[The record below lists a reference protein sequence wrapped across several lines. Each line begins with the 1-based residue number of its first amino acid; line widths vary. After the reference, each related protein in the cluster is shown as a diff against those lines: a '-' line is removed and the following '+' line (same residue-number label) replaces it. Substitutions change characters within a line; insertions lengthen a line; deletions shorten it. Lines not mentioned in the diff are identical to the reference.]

1 MRFALT
7 FLLALHASIH
17 VFGFVKWSK
26 LSDVSQL
33 SGRTLI
39 SLGATA
45 GQLFA
50 LLWLMALVGLL
61 TAAILHAT
69 HHGHWWILA
78 LGSVVLSQFLI
89 VFAWHDAKFG
99 TIANAL
105 ILVPVVVAG
114 AHARFEHTVATEIR
128 ALLATAPK
136 SGSAIVRTE
145 ELGSLPPPVRAWL
158 AASGVVGRERARTV
172 RLRQTGELRTS
183 PDAAWMPAQ
192 ADQYFVVDEPAF
204 IWRVDATLMHV
215 FPFAGRDSYSAGAG
229 HMLIKAASLVNV
241 VDANDEKIAHG
252 ALLRF
257 LGEMIWF
264 PSAALNP
271 YIAWEAIDETHAK
284 ATMSHGGLVASAQF
298 SFDDQHRFVGL
309 RAERYLGGGT
319 DAKLT
324 PWSVSCTEW
333 RTMEGV
339 EVPSK
344 GEVSWQLSSGTFSY
358 YRWEIL
364 DVQYNRAGLYG
375 EHDRQKLSSVAR
387 GAAAMWKGPQS
398 Q

>member
-1 MRFALT
+1 MRHLLT
-7 FLLALHASIH
+7 AILLFHGAIH
-17 VFGFVKWSK
+17 LFGFLKWSK
-26 LSDVSQL
+26 LSEVPQL

-69 HHGHWWILA
+69 HHSSWWTLA
-78 LGSVVLSQFLI
+78 LGGLLLSQFLI

-99 TIANAL
+99 TLANAL

-114 AHARFEHTVATEIR
+114 AHARFEHAIATEIR
-128 ALLATAPK
+128 TLLAAAPK
-136 SGSAIVRTE
+136 SGSAIVRAE

-158 AASGVVGRERARTV
+158 AASGVVGHERAHTV
-172 RLRQTGELRTS
+172 RLRQAGELRTS

-192 ADQYFVVDEPAF
+192 AEQYFVVDEPAF
-204 IWRVDATLMHV
+204 IWRVDATMMHV

-229 HMLIKAASLVNV
+229 HMLIKAASLLNV
-241 VDANDEKIAHG
+241 VDGHDEKIAHG

-264 PSAALNP
+264 PSAALSP
-271 YIAWEAIDETHAK
+271 YIQWEGIDETHAQ
-284 ATMSHGGLVASAQF
+284 ATMRHAGLIASARF
-298 SFDDQHRFVGL
+298 SFDAQHRFIGL
-309 RAERYLGGGT
+309 HAERYLGGGQ

-324 PWSVSCTEW
+324 PWSVSCSEW
-333 RTMEGV
+333 QTMDGI
-339 EVPSK
+339 EVPTK
-344 GEVSWQLSSGTFSY
+344 GDVSWQLSTGNFSY
-358 YRWEIL
+358 YRWQIL

-375 EHDRQKLSSVAR
+375 DPNGQNVSVLAR
-387 GAAAMWKGPQS
+387 GEGQ
-398 Q
+398 